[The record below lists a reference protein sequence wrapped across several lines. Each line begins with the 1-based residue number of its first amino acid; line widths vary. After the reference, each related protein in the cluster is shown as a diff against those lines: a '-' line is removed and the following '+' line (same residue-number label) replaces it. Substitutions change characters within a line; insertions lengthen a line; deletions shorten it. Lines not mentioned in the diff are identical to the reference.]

1 MILYQ
6 ISLSDP
12 LPKVLIENGFVS
24 LLARMA
30 RMTYGNTNMPKF
42 CMQSLVRIAANV
54 DVTEAKRVLKELL
67 DYNIVD
73 LISNCLRGDDVELI
87 YWAAGLMHEFVLKD
101 VAADKFREIKGI
113 HAILASLL
121 SAEEMYISRV
131 ILRTIKF
138 MAFGQEKF
146 RREMVRSGMVKKIM
160 HCLSLDDE
168 DVRYWAILCIHV
180 VAGQVESHE
189 DIISA
194 PEFEI
199 LLELALSPKIKV
211 ALFVS
216 DILSLICCISS
227 NSTHMEPNVSLIV
240 KTLNA
245 LLMEGE
251 LDVQYNAAGAIFNVM
266 TMGHSFASKV
276 RDTCFDTLLTLSRTA
291 SHERVQLTC
300 TKGSLMVAIKNR
312 FLVPKV
318 NNQVTEPLVEK
329 VNSIS
334 QLSLPVMITQA
345 LLRAAK
351 QASGGAAS
359 PSSAA
364 SAATTTAKPGFSI
377 HDAMQRDDDEEEQ
390 EMEQVIEE
398 EEDEYPRTPEY
409 IDVSEQGT
417 ISNASRLDRVLL
429 KDKKKYKLL
438 SKSSSIMTSA
448 DISYLFDTNI
458 PSSQRE
464 ILLMKFEL
472 PADTRNHLIGA
483 LTALNILL
491 ENEQVIRSMVFQDKY
506 PNAAMVDQMMMDM
519 DEETFSACKS
529 KTALPEHIR
538 YLAQN
543 LVQLSAHPAL
553 DEWASMNYRK
563 YPLNRINEAKA
574 SGIYNDVIEWICSCA
589 ELPLSMHYQSDT
601 GNQGVSGNSSS
612 SSSSSQDDS
621 ESSDQDQ
628 IGFVTIHKIKPRKQ
642 RQTMSQQF
650 RNRHRRHRRH
660 GNKHR
665 SFYHSDDDSSSED
678 SNSFMTDGDSDDAN
692 DRRMLSAGVN
702 ATAHVY
708 PQRRKI
714 ESAAERMGETR
725 RKGFSNRALV
735 LLSSLARHA
744 SVKQYLVQEA
754 HFIPILIYLYEEY
767 SGLTDRVMACL
778 GGLFSSCNSDI
789 PEPAFRLLVILLW
802 RDMRS
807 SLVRKQSWSFYS
819 RLVLSY
825 CSRSIAQQ
833 QASSNQPTGT
843 AFVELDL
850 SSKSK
855 YCLVN
860 QLQVRNDSWTF
871 ETVRA
876 THYVPAV
883 LDNTEGVPHKYAFE
897 VVLESS
903 GLMQVGWVTDH
914 FEFDAEGGQGV
925 GDDTYSYGYDGNRS
939 KKWHGRYTNMRTLYG
954 LKWVEGDIITCAI
967 DMDDAEIK
975 YYKNGKDMGVAFYGI
990 LVSRNWYPAMSLATG
1005 QQCKFQFGGAID
1017 PLKYLPEGY
1026 TSLASLAQK
1035 TPVNIELPPPQVS
1048 KAKSPAP
1055 VISPTIAEEPDI
1067 MDLSQALA
1075 QMSVE
1080 SRGNSPVSPQ
1090 QHGKFNA
1097 DASTRID
1104 TGNAEPELKP
1114 IDSTLVKEKTVPQTN
1129 PNVSH
1134 TRHYQASLLVEKM
1147 DAYHKPLPSLYFEVI
1162 VGFAHKEPIPTDSII
1177 TFGLQSLYPE
1187 SSFHFEYN
1195 RLNTSCSLIF
1205 GKHLRSKSFE
1215 LCIQDADTIGIVYI
1229 DESNEVGLT
1238 INGDI
1243 KIFVYLDDKSKPYL
1257 PFVTGCMKSD
1267 INYGEH
1273 SFIWKYAETSACRRR
1288 ISRYFDKLLGN

>member
-1 MILYQ
+1 MPPPSSKRDGELPAVLCFATGIAAVLMGYSVYSHLKTLHDRTTSPPKTPTTKPGSKLEDSIRLKSLAYLTQSHNVNIQSSSIKIILERAMSATYLPKIIAACDKDQPIETKSKALPSLQLLTRKENNKATLLEAGALGVLVDALKCTDPAMKEVTQRYVAVAICDLIQGSDINKYCILELGVLDPIKRILTSDDIRNNELKYWTLMILYQ

-42 CMQSLVRIAANV
+42 CMQSLVRIAANI
-54 DVTEAKRVLKELL
+54 DVSEAKRVLKELL

-101 VAADKFREIKGI
+101 VAADKFRDIKGI

-180 VAGQVESHE
+180 VAGQVEAHE

-194 PEFEI
+194 PEFEV

-211 ALFVS
+211 AIFVS
-216 DILSLICCISS
+216 DVLSLICCISN
-227 NSTHMEPNVSLIV
+227 NSTHMEPHSSSII

-266 TMGHSFASKV
+266 TMGHAFASKV

-291 SHERVQLTC
+291 SHERIQLTC

-312 FLVPKV
+312 FLVSKV
-318 NNQVTEPLVEK
+318 NNQVTEPLLEK

-351 QASGGAAS
+351 QASGGEGTS
-359 PSSAA
+359 TSSAA
-364 SAATTTAKPGFSI
+364 TATATAIKPGFSI
-377 HDAMQRDDDEEEQ
+377 HDAMQRDDDEDEQQ

-398 EEDEYPRTPEY
+398 EEEEYPRTPDY
-409 IDVSEQGT
+409 VDVSEQGT
-417 ISNASRLDRVLL
+417 ISNASGMNRVLL
-429 KDKKKYKLL
+429 KDKKMHKLS
-438 SKSSSIMTSA
+438 SKSTVSIMTSA

-472 PADTRNHLIGA
+472 PLDTRNHLIGA
-483 LTALNILL
+483 LAALNILL
-491 ENEQVIRSMVFQDKY
+491 ENDQVVRSMVLQDRY
-506 PNAAMVDQMMMDM
+506 PNAAMVDQIMMDM
-519 DEETFSACKS
+519 GDETFSPPCKT
-529 KTALPEHIR
+529 KTASTTSTLPEHIR
-538 YLAQN
+538 HLIEN

-553 DEWASMNYRK
+553 EEWASMHHRK
-563 YPLNRINEAKA
+563 YPLNRITEARA
-574 SGIYNDVIEWICSCA
+574 SGMYNDVIDWICSCA
-589 ELPLSMHYQSDT
+589 EMPLAVYDQYDT
-601 GNQGVSGNSSS
+601 HDQDVNGNSSSGNSSS
-612 SSSSSQDDS
+612 SSGSSNHDDS
-621 ESSDQDQ
+621 QSSDEEH
-628 IGFVTIHKIKPRKQ
+628 IGFVTIHKQKPRKQ
-642 RQTMSQQF
+642 RHSMMSQQQI
-650 RNRHRRHRRH
+650 RYRHRRRRYHHHH
-660 GNKHR
+660 GNQYR
-665 SFYHSDDDSSSED
+665 SLYYSDDDSSYS
-678 SNSFMTDGDSDDAN
+678 SHSSMTDGGDSEKDGN
-692 DRRMLSAGVN
+692 DRRMLSAGTN
-702 ATAHVY
+702 ATAAHVY
-708 PQRRKI
+708 PQRRRI
-714 ESAAERMGETR
+714 ESAAERLGETR

-735 LLSSLARHA
+735 LLNSLARHA
-744 SVKQYLVQEA
+744 SIKQYLVQEA

-778 GGLFSSCNSDI
+778 GGLFSSCNSDSRIDI
-789 PEPAFRLLVILLW
+789 PESAFRLLAILLW
-802 RDMRS
+802 RDIRS
-807 SLVRKQSWSFYS
+807 PLARKQSWLFYS

-833 QASSNQPTGT
+833 LHQQHHQGSPHASGG

-871 ETVRA
+871 ETVKG

-883 LDNTEGVPHKYAFE
+883 LDHTEGVAHKYAFE
-897 VVLESS
+897 VTLESS
-903 GLMQVGWVTDH
+903 GLMQVGWTTDH

-925 GDDTYSYGYDGNRS
+925 GDDTYSYGYDGNRC
-939 KKWHGRYTNMRTLYG
+939 KKWHGRYTNLKTLYG
-954 LKWVEGDIITCAI
+954 LKWAEGDVITCAI
-967 DMDDAEIK
+967 NMDDAEIS

-990 LVSRNWYPAMSLATG
+990 LVSRNWPCRLLLDSNASFNLAV
-1005 QQCKFQFGGAID
+1005 
-1017 PLKYLPEGY
+1017 PL
-1026 TSLASLAQK
+1026 
-1035 TPVNIELPPPQVS
+1035 I
-1048 KAKSPAP
+1048 
-1055 VISPTIAEEPDI
+1055 
-1067 MDLSQALA
+1067 
-1075 QMSVE
+1075 
-1080 SRGNSPVSPQ
+1080 
-1090 QHGKFNA
+1090 H
-1097 DASTRID
+1097 
-1104 TGNAEPELKP
+1104 
-1114 IDSTLVKEKTVPQTN
+1114 
-1129 PNVSH
+1129 
-1134 TRHYQASLLVEKM
+1134 
-1147 DAYHKPLPSLYFEVI
+1147 
-1162 VGFAHKEPIPTDSII
+1162 
-1177 TFGLQSLYPE
+1177 
-1187 SSFHFEYN
+1187 
-1195 RLNTSCSLIF
+1195 
-1205 GKHLRSKSFE
+1205 
-1215 LCIQDADTIGIVYI
+1215 
-1229 DESNEVGLT
+1229 
-1238 INGDI
+1238 
-1243 KIFVYLDDKSKPYL
+1243 
-1257 PFVTGCMKSD
+1257 
-1267 INYGEH
+1267 
-1273 SFIWKYAETSACRRR
+1273 
-1288 ISRYFDKLLGN
+1288 